1 MAKRIALYSIS
12 ASASKYKK
20 TITPLFSFNAD
31 FYIRLFLVVKDS
43 AEECKNMALRHGYML
58 HCRNCQN
65 RIITPL
71 AHLEEKKK
79 RDKVIT
85 KFKFNNISGSGQCE
99 VCDSSMCLS
108 GPFWID
114 SMYDE
119 KVLDTLI
126 EELNGEKYQYLKYND
141 RILSFVTN
149 IKEEY
154 QLKDQIFSY
163 DYSLLCREITLCAPK
178 LNIIKYIC
186 LN

>member
-12 ASASKYKK
+12 TSASKYKK
-20 TITPLFSFNAD
+20 TIIPLFSFNAD

-71 AHLEEKKK
+71 AHMEEKQK
-79 RDKVIT
+79 RDRTIT
-85 KFKFNNISGSGQCE
+85 KFKFNNITGTGQCD
-99 VCDSSMCLS
+99 VCDSSMCLN

-119 KVLDTLI
+119 KLLDTLI
-126 EELNGEKYQYLKYND
+126 NELNSEKYQYLKYNK
-141 RILSFVTN
+141 RILSFITN

-154 QLKDQIFSY
+154 KLKDHIFSY
-163 DYSLLCREITLCAPK
+163 DYSRLCMEITLSAPK
-178 LNIIKYIC
+178 LSIIKYID
-186 LN
+186 